1 MVIERIN
8 MTVDAYVTIWLGIA
22 ATFLAAVINLVA
34 GYFRSQAEH
43 RRELAKLAKE
53 LALSDLE
60 DARRRHTFDEAH
72 EIRPTS
78 SYVWFYYW
86 FLRKIDRKSFDEA
99 KLDAHLDE
107 YEKLLS
113 LYKKHSVH
121 AYKPKQDGDH
131 TQEKTPNPS

>member
-60 DARRRHTFDEAH
+60 DARRRHTPA
-72 EIRPTS
+72 
-78 SYVWFYYW
+78 
-86 FLRKIDRKSFDEA
+86 
-99 KLDAHLDE
+99 
-107 YEKLLS
+107 
-113 LYKKHSVH
+113 
-121 AYKPKQDGDH
+121 
-131 TQEKTPNPS
+131 